1 MGVQPGNPL
10 VGGINLRIPAIQSP
24 NYVAGVSGWSVR
36 IDGSAE
42 FNNLTIRG
50 QFEGTDFVINSSGA
64 FFYSGTPAA
73 GNLTASITNAAGT
86 DAETNA
92 YLAGFTTYGTVGGVL
107 TAVQIN
113 GSTLRWSTAATEAG
127 PWAGA
132 SEIQQDG
139 LGNLILASMF
149 GATLGTVVNDQL
161 VVQNIVPYQP
171 GTSSPETWHALGSM
185 SAGWSASGH
194 AQYRISAEGELW
206 LSFKDIVPG
215 TTVADGTV
223 IWSAANGLPAS
234 YRPANN
240 RRILCYSTGQ
250 TGNVGGCAF
259 ELETDGSI
267 QCYGF
272 TKTSTG
278 RADLYALVPISE

>member
-1 MGVQPGNPL
+1 MGVQAGNPI
-10 VGGINLRIPAIQSP
+10 VGGTVLRIPAIQSP
-24 NYVAGVSGWSVR
+24 NYVAGVSGWQVKISG
-36 IDGSAE
+36 DAE
-42 FNNLTIRG
+42 FNSITVRG
-50 QFEGTDFVINSSGA
+50 QFEGTDFVINTSGA

-73 GNLTASITNAAGT
+73 GNLIASITNAAGT

-92 YLAGFTTYGTVGGVL
+92 YLAGFVTYGIVSGQL

-132 SEIQQDG
+132 SQIQQDG

-171 GTSSPETWHALGSM
+171 GTSNLETWHTLGAM
-185 SAGWSASGH
+185 SNGWSVGGH
-194 AQYRISAEGELW
+194 AACKISAEGELW
-206 LSFKDIVPG
+206 LALKDILLG
-215 TTVADGTV
+215 TTFADGTV
-223 IWSAANGLPAS
+223 IWPAANGLPAG
-234 YRPANN
+234 YRPSRASRISGWAPGNANVA
-240 RRILCYSTGQ
+240 I
-250 TGNVGGCAF
+250 

-272 TKTSTG
+272 GSLQTRFDFYG
-278 RADLYALVPISE
+278 LVPITD